1 MLTRQRRPPRGADP
15 ETHVVPPLTAAML
28 ERTALWHLG
37 RRAMTTGELRAAL
50 QKKAARHPPHAEA
63 GVWIDA
69 LVARF
74 TDGAVLDDARVAR
87 DRISTGR
94 GRGWSRRRIEQKL
107 RGVAADVRTEAF
119 ETVDAEAR
127 VEPAADAESAECPES
142 PESAEL
148 QAARIFVARKRLLEK
163 PPEKALAALA
173 RQGFSYGIARAAL
186 TPR

>member
-107 RGVAADVRTEAF
+107 RGVAAEVRAEAF
-119 ETVDAEAR
+119 ETVDAEATIG
-127 VEPAADAESAECPES
+127 PPAESV
-142 PESAEL
+142 ESAEL
-148 QAARIFVARKRLLEK
+148 QAARIFVARKRLHEK

>member
-1 MLTRQRRPPRGADP
+1 MLTRRRPPPGKADP

-37 RRAMTTGELRAAL
+37 RRDMTTGELRTAL
-50 QKKAARHPPHAEA
+50 QKKAARHPPHTEA
-63 GVWIDA
+63 GGWIDA

-87 DRISTGR
+87 GRISTGR

-107 RGVAADVRTEAF
+107 RGVAADVRAEAF
-119 ETVDAEAR
+119 ETVDAEAM
-127 VEPAADAESAECPES
+127 VEPLAGAESAES
-142 PESAEL
+142 AESAEL

>member
-107 RGVAADVRTEAF
+107 RGVAAEVRAEAF
-119 ETVDAEAR
+119 ETVDAEATIG
-127 VEPAADAESAECPES
+127 PPAECV
-142 PESAEL
+142 ESAEL
-148 QAARIFVARKRLLEK
+148 QAARIFVARKRLHEK

-173 RQGFSYGIARAAL
+173 RQGFSYGIARVAL